1 MVFDET
7 PQGVITVADWGG
19 VGMGVIR
26 RPNLQM
32 PDIATYEQL
41 GHFAIYTTVYRFTE
55 EKWRAYLCKD
65 SPIAD
70 AEDPHPKWVAY
81 QTCDQASR

>member
-1 MVFDET
+1 M
-7 PQGVITVADWGG
+7 ADIGG
-19 VGMGVIR
+19 VGIAVVR

-41 GHFAIYTTVYRFTE
+41 GHFATATTVYRF
-55 EKWRAYLCKD
+55 KGHAWSAIMCKD

-70 AEDPHPKWVAY
+70 AEEQNPDLVADKP
-81 QTCDQASR
+81 CGL